1 MSQSLYELLRPGRD
15 GVGRVYGVVTAIV
28 TNNKDPDKLGRVKL
42 KFPWLSDS
50 EESHWARVASP
61 MAGKERGLFLLPEVD
76 DQVLVAF
83 EHGDPAYPYVIGA
96 LWNSNSAPPE
106 ANADGKNDLR
116 LIKSRSGH
124 VIRLNDKKGEETI
137 EIVDKSGKNSVVV
150 STKDNSIAIKAD
162 ADVKITANGKFVVDA
177 KEIELKSKA
186 ATKVEASGNLDL
198 KASGQTTVKGST
210 VNIN

>member
-15 GVGRVYGVVTAIV
+15 GVGRVHGVVTGIV
-28 TNNKDPDKLGRVKL
+28 TNNQDPQKLGRVKL
-42 KFPWLSDS
+42 KFPWLSDT
-50 EESHWARVASP
+50 EESDWARVASP

-106 ANADGKNDLR
+106 TNADGKNNLR

-124 VIRLNDKKGEETI
+124 VIRLNDKEGEETI
-137 EIVDKSGKNSVVV
+137 EIVDKSGKNSIVVT
-150 STKDNSIAIKAD
+150 TKDNSIAVTAD
-162 ADVKITANGKFVVDA
+162 ADLKITSKNGKVVVDA
-177 KEIELKSKA
+177 RA
-186 ATKVEASGNLDL
+186 GD
-198 KASGQTTVKGST
+198 
-210 VNIN
+210 